1 MRGNSQLKWADTSS
15 RGYMTVNLTQ
25 DRATS
30 NWHAMRTIREHTL
43 DLAGTES
50 RSVLP
55 GRKVLAEPG
64 WSRWSPAD
72 ATLSV

>member
-1 MRGNSQLKWADTSS
+1 
-15 RGYMTVNLTQ
+15 
-25 DRATS
+25 
-30 NWHAMRTIREHTL
+30 MRTIREHTL

>member
-1 MRGNSQLKWADTSS
+1 
-15 RGYMTVNLTQ
+15 
-25 DRATS
+25 
-30 NWHAMRTIREHTL
+30 MRTIREHTL

-64 WSRWSPAD
+64 WSRWSPSD
-72 ATLSV
+72 AAAMA